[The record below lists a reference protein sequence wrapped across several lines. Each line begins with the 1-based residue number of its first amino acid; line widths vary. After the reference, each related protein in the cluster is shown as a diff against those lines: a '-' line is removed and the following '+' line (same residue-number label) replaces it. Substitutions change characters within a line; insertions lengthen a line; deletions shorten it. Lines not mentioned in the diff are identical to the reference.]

1 VSPDETGAQGP
12 QDLLTST
19 LPDGAADREDRPI
32 EQGPVRR
39 DPASVL
45 RIDEARRRRLR
56 PWAIAG
62 AVGIVL
68 VTGSVALSYT
78 SILGAR
84 VVEVEGVDRLAP
96 RRVMRLAEIE
106 LGTNVFHLDT
116 TAAEARLEA
125 ERWILDATVARDLP
139 GTITISIRERSPVFV
154 LVSDDDRRLVA
165 ADGTVLGRAP
175 RTVALPEV
183 LPPSSGRG
191 LDTAEIAGAG
201 EVVQAMAPA
210 LRDRVRSVTLA
221 AGQVSLVVDAG
232 VQVRY
237 GAVVE
242 TTAKAQALR
251 AILDHADERKR
262 ALLSVDLSSPSAPTA
277 RFVGSQPVAMGP
289 DPSADVE
296 VVSNGEARRGGD
308 EDRSG
313 GNEGKGDESPSSP

>member
-1 VSPDETGAQGP
+1 VSPDEAEIPGT
-12 QDLLTST
+12 QDLQTSAEPADDIT
-19 LPDGAADREDRPI
+19 DGEDRSL
-32 EQGPVRR
+32 EREARRR

-62 AVGIVL
+62 AVGIAL

-84 VVEVEGVDRLAP
+84 TVEVEGQQRLAP

-106 LGTNVFHLDT
+106 PGTNVFHLDT
-116 TAAEARLEA
+116 AAAEARLEA
-125 ERWILDATVARDLP
+125 DRWILDATVATELP
-139 GTITISIRERSPVFV
+139 GTITITIRERSPVLV
-154 LVSDDDRRLVA
+154 VVSDDERRLVA

-175 RTVALPEV
+175 GTVALPEV
-183 LPPSSGRG
+183 VSASGQALR
-191 LDTAEIAGAG
+191 TAEIASVGK
-201 EVVQAMAPA
+201 VVQAMPQA
-210 LRDRVRSVTLA
+210 LRVRVRSIAVS
-221 AGQVSLVVDAG
+221 AGDVSLVVDAG

-242 TTAKAQALR
+242 ATAKAQALR
-251 AILDHADERKR
+251 AILDYADERTR
-262 ALLSVDLSSPSAPTA
+262 PLLSVDLSSSAAPTA
-277 RFVGSQPVAMGP
+277 RFVGSQPISMGP

-296 VVSNGEARRGGD
+296 VASNGEARRGGD

-313 GNEGKGDESPSSP
+313 EGGGADGDPGPSP